1 MMKLYTVPLA
11 PNPMRV
17 TLYCAERE
25 ALGCHFDIE
34 RVIVNTLK
42 GAHKQPEHL
51 QRNPWGT
58 LPVLELPSGRFI
70 TESLSII
77 DYLEAAVEGPTLIPT
92 DPEGMAL
99 ARNLERVVE
108 MRITFDLAWYVHAQK
123 SPLGLTPDP
132 AKAAELASRIQPGF
146 DYVEGELSDG
156 RAFLGGDAPGVADC
170 TLAAFLQFMR
180 YTETDLMGDRPAL
193 RAWDA
198 SYRERD
204 HVRSLFLL

>member
-1 MMKLYTVPLA
+1 MKLYTVPLA

-17 TLYCAERE
+17 TLYLAERE
-25 ALGCHFDIE
+25 AMGCEIAID

-58 LPVLELPSGRFI
+58 LPVLELPSGRYI

-77 DYLEAAVEGPTLIPT
+77 DYLEAVISGPRLVP
-92 DPEGMAL
+92 DEPEAMGL

-108 MRITFDLAWYVHAQK
+108 MRITFDLGWYVHFQK
-123 SPLGLTPDP
+123 SPLGLPANPDR
-132 AKAAELASRIQPGF
+132 AAELAGRIQPGF
-146 DYVEGELSDG
+146 DFVERHLTQGG
-156 RAFLGGDAPGVADC
+156 PYLGGSNPGVADC

-180 YTETDLMGDRPAL
+180 YTDTDLLGDRPAL
-193 RAWDA
+193 RAWDNA
-198 SYRERD
+198 YRARD

>member
-34 RVIVNTLK
+34 QVIVNTLK

-70 TESLSII
+70 TESLS
-77 DYLEAAVEGPTLIPT
+77 
-92 DPEGMAL
+92 
-99 ARNLERVVE
+99 
-108 MRITFDLAWYVHAQK
+108 
-123 SPLGLTPDP
+123 SPST
-132 AKAAELASRIQPGF
+132 
-146 DYVEGELSDG
+146 
-156 RAFLGGDAPGVADC
+156 
-170 TLAAFLQFMR
+170 
-180 YTETDLMGDRPAL
+180 
-193 RAWDA
+193 
-198 SYRERD
+198 
-204 HVRSLFLL
+204 

>member
-1 MMKLYTVPLA
+1 MKLYTVPLA

-17 TLYCAERE
+17 TLYLAERE
-25 ALGCHFDIE
+25 AMGCEIAVD

-58 LPVLELPSGRFI
+58 LPVLELPSGRYI

-77 DYLEAAVEGPTLIPT
+77 DYLEAVISGPRLVP
-92 DPEGMAL
+92 DEPEAMAL

-108 MRITFDLAWYVHAQK
+108 MRITYDLGWYVHFQK
-123 SPLGLTPDP
+123 SPLGLPANPDR
-132 AKAAELASRIQPGF
+132 AAELAGRIQPGF
-146 DYVEGELSDG
+146 DFVERHLAQGG
-156 RAFLGGDAPGVADC
+156 PYLGGPNPGVADC

-180 YTETDLMGDRPAL
+180 YTDTDLLGDRPAL
-193 RAWDA
+193 RSWDSA
-198 SYRERD
+198 YRARD